1 MCVILIS
8 VQACTALSMMLPCK
22 GSHVWGH
29 QGTLCWH
36 ATKQHGTRPDSVPAC
51 DQVFV
56 CVGILVAYIAGL
68 PYDSNEPFAVTL
80 FGRCVAWW
88 RIIFGLG
95 VLPALLQARS
105 HRCPWPRSCRAGP
118 ANLPM
123 NC

>member
-1 MCVILIS
+1 M
-8 VQACTALSMMLPCK
+8 
-22 GSHVWGH
+22 WGH

-36 ATKQHGTRPDSVPAC
+36 AKKQHRTHSDSVPAC

-56 CVGILVAYIAGL
+56 CVGILVAYIVGL
-68 PYDSNEPFAVTL
+68 PYDSDEPFAVTL

-105 HRCPWPRSCRAGP
+105 LRCPWTQMLSSKHSLLDCPWTADTMHRK
-118 ANLPM
+118 
-123 NC
+123 